1 MVGALSLS
9 IAERIIVE
17 GRAFQLVLLLIT
29 AVFLYV
35 AYRLLKMGREIYL
48 RKLPA
53 IDAIEEAI
61 GRAAEMGKPVH
72 YTYGAGGGG
81 GGAGAGLA
89 SSQGPQVV
97 ASSAILGYVAR
108 LCARYDVR
116 LIVNMMQADAIPL
129 TEEVIRLGYLMEG
142 KPEKFDPKIINY
154 FPGQSPMVTGI
165 LGTFQRERPAASFH
179 IGGLYYESVV
189 IGEAAKFVGAFV
201 VAGTANT
208 HQLAFIVATSDYV
221 LIGEEIY
228 AAAAYISREPM
239 QIASIASEDW
249 VKFILMAITVI
260 GMLLE
265 SAGIHWISGM
275 LKT

>member
-1 MVGALSLS
+1 MYVSTRLYMELLAK
-9 IAERIIVE
+9 
-17 GRAFQLVLLLIT
+17 GRGFQFFVLVLSAIL
-29 AVFLYV
+29 LYV
-35 AYRLLKMGREIYL
+35 AYKMVRSGREIHL
-48 RKLPA
+48 RRLPA

-61 GRAAEMGKPVH
+61 GRAAEMGKPAH
-72 YTYGAGGGG
+72 YTYGAGGGWG
-81 GGAGAGLA
+81 GGLA

-97 ASSAILGYVAR
+97 ASSAILSYVAQ

-129 TEEVIRLGYLMEG
+129 TEEVIRLAYLREG

-189 IGEAAKFVGAFV
+189 IGEAAKFVGAFL

-208 HQLAFIVATSDYV
+208 HQLPFIVATSDYV
-221 LIGEEIY
+221 LIGEELY
-228 AAAAYISREPM
+228 AAAAYISREPV
-239 QIASIASEDW
+239 QVSSIAGEDW
-249 VKFILMAITVI
+249 VKFILLAITLI
-260 GMLLE
+260 GILLE
-265 SAGIHWISGM
+265 SAGIKVISSM
-275 LKT
+275 LRW

>member
-1 MVGALSLS
+1 MVGALNL
-9 IAERIIVE
+9 AMEIIVQ
-17 GRAFQLVLLLIT
+17 GRGFQFVILLMT
-29 AVFLYV
+29 AIFLYI
-35 AYRLLKMGREIYL
+35 AYRLLKMGKEIYL
-48 RKLPA
+48 RRLPA

-61 GRAAEMGKPVH
+61 GRAAEMGKPAH
-72 YTYGAGGGG
+72 YTYGAGGGWG
-81 GGAGAGLA
+81 GGLA
-89 SSQGPQVV
+89 SHQGPQVV
-97 ASSAILGYVAR
+97 ASSAILGYVAQ

-129 TEEVIRLGYLMEG
+129 TEEVIRLAYLREG

-189 IGEAAKFVGAFV
+189 IGEAAKFVGAFL

-221 LIGEEIY
+221 LIGEELY

-239 QIASIASEDW
+239 QVASIASEDW

-260 GMLLE
+260 GMILE
-265 SAGIHWISGM
+265 SAGIHVISNM
-275 LKT
+275 LKW